1 MFITIIVRII
11 GILGSVALLI
21 SAIVM
26 LIKNKKSKK
35 RIFGAVVVFLVALI
49 IPYLMFF
56 HGKYRKNDLKLSET
70 VPEVVTLIE
79 KLDLR
84 YDVKPNTIEFNGEIF
99 ELEGGEEA
107 FPNFNLLAK
116 YEARTDDAYVMI
128 DVCIGE
134 KPIDKDLFIS
144 RAFLAASAQDD
155 PDKVS
160 AKMESGENDGCL
172 WTASPLIEYDTSTLN
187 VHTGV
192 YDGTFFISKDNII
205 YICSYS
211 YPTKAPSFLIAFTNL
226 TPKKRTAVDLI
237 SMFLDVENMYG
248 EIG

>member
-26 LIKNKKSKK
+26 LIKSKKNKK

-70 VPEVVTLIE
+70 VSEVVTLIE

-84 YDVKPNTIEFNGEIF
+84 YDINPDTIEYNGKTYEI
-99 ELEGGEEA
+99 EGGEPI
-107 FPNFNLLAK
+107 FPGFDTYVAK
-116 YEARTDDAYVMI
+116 YEARTDGVYLLVDIIQGETII
-128 DVCIGE
+128 DTEMLAC
-134 KPIDKDLFIS
+134 
-144 RAFLAASAQDD
+144 AFSSELTHDD
-155 PDKVS
+155 S
-160 AKMESGENDGCL
+160 YNYTLRIESGENDGCL
-172 WTASPLIEYDTSTLN
+172 WVASPLVEYDTNLYI
-187 VHTGV
+187 HTGK
-192 YDGTFFISKDNII
+192 YQGKFYI
-205 YICSYS
+205 YQGNKIYLCRYSCSS
-211 YPTKAPSFLIAFTNL
+211 DAPSCVTAFTNIR
-226 TPKKRTAVDLI
+226 PKKRTAVDLI